1 MDRIDLFVPIHVNS
15 WSLCF
20 FAFLRVSVV
29 SLSHP
34 PYISPVPN
42 PQAVIFDMDGVLVD
56 SYSAH
61 FESWKT
67 SAARYGLTMTQPD
80 FAATFGRTSRDIIRH
95 LWPNKFDDAQ
105 VTAFD
110 AAKESDYRDILRAK
124 LPVMPGAEDLIASL
138 HKAGFALAIGS
149 SGPKENVAVVL
160 KGLRNGSF
168 ITQTVNGSEVKHGKP
183 DPQVFLLA
191 AQKLGI
197 APQNCAVIE
206 DAPAGVEA
214 ARRAAM
220 FSIGL
225 LGTAPREALAKYA
238 NVIVANLNELNPP
251 QIAHWIANKKNR
263 SIQ

>member
-1 MDRIDLFVPIHVNS
+1 M
-15 WSLCF
+15 
-20 FAFLRVSVV
+20 
-29 SLSHP
+29 
-34 PYISPVPN
+34 PN

-56 SYSAH
+56 SYAAH
-61 FESWKT
+61 FDSWKKS
-67 SAARYGLTMTQPD
+67 SARFGLTMTETD

-105 VTAFD
+105 IAAFD

-124 LPVMPGAEDLIASL
+124 LPVMLGAEDLIAAL
-138 HKAGFALAIGS
+138 HQAGFAMAIGS
-149 SGPKENVAVVL
+149 SGPKENVAVVVGGL
-160 KGLRNGSF
+160 KNGSF

-197 APQNCAVIE
+197 TPQNCAVIE

-214 ARRAAM
+214 AHRAGM

-225 LGTAPREALAKYA
+225 LGTAPRDALAKHA
-238 NVIVANLNELNPP
+238 NVVVARLTDLSPAK
-251 QIAHWIANKKNR
+251 ISSWISSTKK
-263 SIQ
+263 